1 MDSTSRRRF
10 VHLAAAGVGLSVLP
24 AWAQEKAQK
33 KQDEELFEVTPTE
46 DLMREHGLLNRVLL
60 IYEECDRRLASNEE
74 FDPKLLTTAAGIIAD
89 FIESYHEK
97 LEEDHLFPR
106 FRKAGKLVDLV
117 TTLQAQHVAGRY
129 LTGRIRNS
137 GTAKVRPAP
146 TFPARPDP
154 EQVRVVRSAIRE
166 FIRMYRPHEA
176 REDTILFPT
185 LHTIISKN
193 EYDALG
199 EDFEKKEHE
208 MFGAEGFE
216 GMVEKVGGIEKQL
229 GIYDLAKFTPQIP
242 GVSTPR

>member
-1 MDSTSRRRF
+1 MVPSSRRRF
-10 VHLAAAGVGLSVLP
+10 VHLTAAGLGLSVLP
-24 AWAQEKAQK
+24 AWTLQK
-33 KQDEELFEVTPTE
+33 SPTKQDEELFEVTPTE

-60 IYEECDRRLASNEE
+60 IYEECDRRIVAKSD
-74 FDPKLLTTAAGIIAD
+74 FDPKALAESAGIIRN

-106 FRKAGKLVDLV
+106 FRKAGKLVELV
-117 TTLQAQHVAGRY
+117 DTLQAQHAAGRRVTEEIQR
-129 LTGRIRNS
+129 LAGL
-137 GTAKVRPAP
+137 V
-146 TFPARPDP
+146 TFKQDNDRKF
-154 EQVRVVRSAIRE
+154 VGSLLKM
-166 FIRMYRPHEA
+166 FIHMYRPHEA

-185 LHTIISKN
+185 LHTIISKS

-229 GIYDLAKFTPQIP
+229 GIYDLAKFTPKFELGGRIQP
-242 GVSTPR
+242 

>member
-1 MDSTSRRRF
+1 MDSTTRRRF
-10 VHLAAAGVGLSVLP
+10 VRLTAAGLGLSVLP
-24 AWAQEKAQK
+24 AWAQQK
-33 KQDEELFEVTPTE
+33 TPPKQAEELFEVTPTE

-60 IYEECDRRLASNEE
+60 IYEECGRRVSVKTD
-74 FDPKLLTTAAGIIAD
+74 FDPKTLAESAGIIRN

-106 FRKAGKLVDLV
+106 FRKAGKLVELV
-117 TTLQAQHVAGRY
+117 DTLQAQHAAGRRVTATIESVATVAA
-129 LTGRIRNS
+129 LKQADKREVLMGAINS
-137 GTAKVRPAP
+137 FV
-146 TFPARPDP
+146 
-154 EQVRVVRSAIRE
+154 
-166 FIRMYRPHEA
+166 RMYRPHES

-229 GIYDLAKFTPQIP
+229 GIYDLAKFTPK
-242 GVSTPR
+242 V

>member
-1 MDSTSRRRF
+1 MDHSRRRF
-10 VHLAAAGVGLSVLP
+10 VHVTAAGLGMSVLP
-24 AWAQEKAQK
+24 AWAQQKAQK
-33 KQDEELFEVTPTE
+33 QNEEQFEVTPTE

-60 IYEECDRRLASNEE
+60 IYEECDRRIAAKTD
-74 FDPKLLTTAAGIIAD
+74 FDPKTLADSAGIIRN

-106 FRKAGKLVDLV
+106 FRKAGKLVELV
-117 TTLQAQHVAGRY
+117 NTLQAQHEAGRR
-129 LTGRIRNS
+129 LTEDIQGRVKLASFKQENDRKFVGNLL
-137 GTAKVRPAP
+137 KM
-146 TFPARPDP
+146 
-154 EQVRVVRSAIRE
+154 
-166 FIRMYRPHEA
+166 FIHMYRPHEA

-185 LHTIISKN
+185 LHTIISKS

-229 GIYDLAKFTPQIP
+229 GIYDLAKFTPQVRLE
-242 GVSTPR
+242 VSTPR